1 MIIKSISLKNFKSF
15 GNGLQ
20 TVEFKTTGGELIL
33 INGGNGHGKS
43 SFQQSFDFALFGVV
57 RGKNGKKVPMSIL
70 PNWINKELFTSIEFL
85 NNNSQNIKITREL
98 EPKAI
103 MKVLVDSQDETKNF
117 KIEKEKILGFDFDTY
132 KNFIS
137 MTVSD
142 FANFIDLSPQEKRQ
156 IINKLFNLQDL
167 DKYLSLTNEMIKIF
181 DNDNKKIKNIIDVN
195 NKTINNYK
203 QTLANIKKE
212 GIVDKEKEIELI
224 KQEIESK
231 RDPYK
236 KYKSNLKILIEK
248 ITSIETL
255 NRDLENQK
263 TIIFDSITENKI
275 ELKNL
280 NRKIEIY
287 NSGNCPTCGTDLKD
301 EKHVHDLS
309 DILLEQEKIN
319 SILIQKDFD
328 KSKLILKIT
337 QNLNQK
343 DNLYKDKS
351 STLDKIHRIE
361 FDVKSLS
368 KQIEQIKKTGSD
380 ISIADELL
388 KNIEEYKIKNHEN
401 DKKIENINNKI
412 IIHEQLK
419 NVFSNKGVRKSIIKN
434 IIKPINVYLKDI
446 LDDFKSIYN
455 VKIDENFEV
464 KIYERMFNE
473 IHVESLSMGE
483 AKKINI
489 SLALSY
495 LKLILKFRK
504 LNILFLDEVFSSMQ
518 PENVELAL
526 DILKNF
532 TKEFNLNI
540 IIIDPKVYFTD
551 TSLGTNKFDRII
563 RINKEMSFSNITET

>member
-181 DNDNKKIKNIIDVN
+181 DNDIIKIKNIIDVN